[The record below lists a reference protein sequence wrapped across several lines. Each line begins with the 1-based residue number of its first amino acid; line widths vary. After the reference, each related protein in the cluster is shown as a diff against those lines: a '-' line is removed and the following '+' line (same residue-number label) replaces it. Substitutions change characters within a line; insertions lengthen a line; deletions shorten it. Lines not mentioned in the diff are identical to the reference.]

1 MYDHD
6 TQAKNECIVSVQL
19 VNDAVQ
25 NLKLRKSDGD
35 SDLMSD
41 NIIFASQRS
50 NVYISLLFSS
60 MMSHGYMPGE
70 MLKSVIIPIPKD
82 MKGDL
87 STSENYRGISLCS
100 SLIKLFELVIL
111 KISGCNLCTSD
122 LQFAFKKQHST
133 VICASVFKETVS
145 YYLSRD
151 TDVYCCFL
159 DATKAFDRLM
169 FGKLFKILL
178 YKNIP
183 AAIVRILLDMYE
195 RQSITVSWN
204 NRKSE
209 SFTATGQH
217 FVTHSI

>member
-1 MYDHD
+1 
-6 TQAKNECIVSVQL
+6 
-19 VNDAVQ
+19 
-25 NLKLRKSDGD
+25 
-35 SDLMSD
+35 MSD

-60 MMSHGYMPGE
+60 MIRHGYMPGE

-87 STSENYRGISLCS
+87 STSENYCGISFC

-111 KISGCNLCTSD
+111 KISGCD

-151 TDVYCCFL
+151 
-159 DATKAFDRLM
+159 
-169 FGKLFKILL
+169 
-178 YKNIP
+178 
-183 AAIVRILLDMYE
+183 
-195 RQSITVSWN
+195 
-204 NRKSE
+204 
-209 SFTATGQH
+209 
-217 FVTHSI
+217 